1 MELSVII
8 ATYNRT
14 EQLRVTLDSV
24 FSQSLPPDQYE
35 VVVTVDGSTDGT
47 TTMLHSLR
55 PACRLVVIEQ
65 PNLGQGV
72 AQKNA
77 VLRAEGR
84 LLLFIDDDM
93 ICDPDLLAHH
103 AAHHLP
109 GKDIVVLGITPFS
122 PSSPRT
128 FAAELVRSGTAADFA
143 RCASTGPQLPRDAMV
158 SNNSSVRR
166 STFLAY
172 NFRDEF
178 SRHLQDVDPGWR
190 LWKAGVEFVYEPRA
204 VTHHV
209 YIKTDEDLVR
219 CGCQRG
225 ISEVRMCRAH
235 PDFRPFSYPASFFQ
249 GRTLTRLGRMAGMRV
264 PALLGVPLWSLF
276 YVAKTS
282 GAVPAARPIGLR
294 LLKMLTGIAIW
305 RGVLAESGGWDT
317 FQKEFGQ
324 RLPVLLYHHIGCER
338 PGAYPSLT
346 VEPRRFE
353 QHMRWLST
361 SGYSTITPS
370 DWLAWRNEGKALPRR
385 PVMITFDDAYADLCK
400 FAFPTLKKYGL
411 RATVFVVTDLIGRT
425 NEWDENR
432 YAQFPLM
439 SELQL
444 REWVS
449 EGVIELGA
457 HSRTHPDLTSLQSD
471 EELIAETRESRE
483 ILEVLVG
490 RPVVSFAYPYGCYHE
505 RSRNTVSQAF
515 DLAFTTQPGLN
526 NLGTDPS
533 LMRRIEIMPGDT
545 TTTLATGLRSGWRRT
560 LLHRAA
566 RVVIK
571 RLIVRQPQA

>member
-8 ATYNRT
+8 ATYNRKA
-14 EQLRVTLDSV
+14 QLRETLDSV
-24 FSQSLPPDQYE
+24 FAQHSPPDHYE
-35 VVVTVDGSTDGT
+35 VVIAVDGSTDGT
-47 TTMLHSLR
+47 VAMLQSLQPR
-55 PACRLVVIEQ
+55 CRLVVVEQ
-65 PNLGQGV
+65 PNQGQGV

-77 VLRAEGR
+77 VARAVGR
-84 LLLFIDDDM
+84 LLLFLDDDM
-93 ICDPDLLAHH
+93 ICDPDLLAEH

-109 GKDIVVLGITPFS
+109 GKDIVVVGATLFS

-128 FAAELVRSGTAADFA
+128 FAAELTRKATEEDFA
-143 RCASTGPQLPRDAMV
+143 RGANSGLRLPRDAMV
-158 SNNSSVRR
+158 ANNSSVRR

-178 SRHLQDVDPGWR
+178 SRHLQDVEPGWR

-204 VTHHV
+204 VTHQV
-209 YIKTDEDLVR
+209 YIKTDEELVC
-219 CGCQRG
+219 CGRERG

-235 PDFRPFSYPASFFQ
+235 PDFRPFSYLAGFFQ

-264 PALLGVPLWSLF
+264 PALLGAPLWSLF
-276 YVAKTS
+276 YLARAFRT
-282 GAVPAARPIGLR
+282 VPAARQMGLR
-294 LLKMLTGIAIW
+294 LLQTLTGMAIW
-305 RGVLAESGGWDT
+305 RGVLAEAGGWDT
-317 FQKEFGQ
+317 FLEEFGQ
-324 RLPVLLYHHIGCER
+324 RLPVLLYHHIGNAR
-338 PGAYPSLT
+338 PGAYPFLT

-361 SGYSTITPS
+361 RGYSTITPS
-370 DWLAWRNEGKALPRR
+370 DWLAWRNEGKAIPHR

-411 RATVFVVTDLIGRT
+411 RAMVFVVTDLIGRT

-432 YAQFPLM
+432 YEQFPLM

-449 EGVIELGA
+449 AGVIELGA

-471 EELIAETRESRE
+471 EELIAETRKSRE

-545 TTTLATGLRSGWRRT
+545 TTTLATGLRSGWTRT
-560 LLHRAA
+560 LLHHAVRAT
-566 RVVIK
+566 IK
-571 RLIVRQPQA
+571 RLIVRRAQA